1 VLGDA
6 DRLQQVFW
14 NLLSNA
20 IKFTPR
26 GGRVQVRVLR
36 ADAEMEVV
44 VSDTGEGIDP
54 AFLPHVFERFRQAD
68 ATAQRLHGG
77 LGLGLA
83 VAKHLVDMHGGTVLA
98 ASDGRGQGATFIVR
112 LPMLSLIDSSPVPG
126 PRATAHPPG
135 LVTVAGATPGS
146 GTMRSRPPL
155 AAVRV
160 LAVDDDRDSLDL
172 VALTL
177 GQVGAEVFAAA
188 SAAEALA
195 LLAERPVDVLV
206 ADIQMPGED
215 GYELMRKVRARSPR
229 QGGAV
234 RAAALTASARQEDV
248 SRALRA
254 GYEVHIA
261 KPVDPGEL
269 TAAIARLLGR

>member
-6 DRLQQVFW
+6 DRLQQIFW

-68 ATAQRLHGG
+68 ASPQRLHGG

-83 VAKHLVDMHGGTVLA
+83 IVKHLVDLHGGTVSA
-98 ASDGRGQGATFIVR
+98 ASDGRGQGSTFIVR
-112 LPMLSLIDSSPVPG
+112 LPMLSLIDSSAAPG
-126 PRATAHPPG
+126 PPATTHPPG
-135 LVTVAGATPGS
+135 QVLAAGATTGS
-146 GTMRSRPPL
+146 GPMRSRPPL
-155 AAVRV
+155 AALRV
-160 LAVDDDRDSLDL
+160 LAVDDDRDSLNL

-177 GQVGAEVFAAA
+177 RQVGAEVFPAA

-195 LLAERPVDVLV
+195 LLAEQPVDVLV

-229 QGGAV
+229 QGGNI
-234 RAAALTASARQEDV
+234 RAAALTASARREDV

-261 KPVDPGEL
+261 KPVEPGEL